1 MKKTTFI
8 TIVLSA
14 ISMMFFAIGMCMALI
29 PEWNAFNQGIIF
41 GSIGIVLGI
50 ITIITYR
57 RMAGKSPVEISGRM
71 IASLLAGIAGAL
83 LLGIGMC
90 FSMVWNNMILGIIV
104 GIIGIAV
111 LLSLIPIARG
121 FKD

>member
-71 IASLLAGIAGAL
+71 IASLLAGITGAL

-111 LLSLIPIARG
+111 LLSPIPIARG

>member
-57 RMAGKSPVEISGRM
+57 RMASKSPVEISGRM

-90 FSMVWNNMILGIIV
+90 FSMAWNNMILGIIV

>member
-29 PEWNAFNQGIIF
+29 PELNAFNQGIIF
-41 GSIGIVLGI
+41 GSIGIMLGI
-50 ITIITYR
+50 ITIIAYR

-71 IASLLAGIAGAL
+71 IASLLAGTAGAL

>member
-57 RMAGKSPVEISGRM
+57 RMASKSPVEISGRM